1 MIFLGIFYKKFM
13 HFNVLNNVLNKKI
26 LRKISTKIDKK
37 LPKLIHKDKFLNK
50 QLKY

>member
-1 MIFLGIFYKKFM
+1 M
-13 HFNVLNNVLNKKI
+13 HFNVLNKKI